1 MKLMYAT
8 FAGVIA
14 AFISMM
20 FLEGLGHS
28 LFPIPFEVDPNNIE
42 AIAGKLHLIPAK
54 MYISVIIAHGLGLL
68 IGLLIAKAIDKTSK
82 ISLYIIAGFFLVGT
96 VANLFMI
103 PHPIWF
109 AIADI
114 SMVAIVGFLMI
125 RRPIASNE

>member
-1 MKLMYAT
+1 MKLFYAT

-28 LFPIPFEVDPNNIE
+28 LFPLPFKVDPNNIG
-42 AIAGKLHLIPAK
+42 AIADKLHLIPVQ
-54 MYISVIIAHGLGLL
+54 MYISVVVAHGLGLL

-82 ISLYIIAGFFLVGT
+82 ISLYIIGGFFLVGT
-96 VANLFMI
+96 IANLSMI
-103 PHPIWF
+103 PHPMWF

-114 SMVAIVGFLMI
+114 TIIALVGLLMI
-125 RRPIASNE
+125 RKPVAPN

>member
-1 MKLMYAT
+1 MKLFYAT

-28 LFPIPFEVDPNNIE
+28 LFPIPFEVDPKNLD
-42 AIAGKLHLIPAK
+42 AIADKLHLIPVQ
-54 MYISVIIAHGLGLL
+54 MYISVVFAHGIGLF
-68 IGLLIAKAIDKTSK
+68 IGLLIAKLIDKASK

-96 VANLFMI
+96 VVNLFMI

-109 AIADI
+109 AIADLG
-114 SMVAIVGFLMI
+114 IVFLVGLLMI
-125 RRPIASNE
+125 RRPLQVK

>member
-1 MKLMYAT
+1 MKLFYAT

-28 LFPIPFEVDPNNIE
+28 LFPLPFKVDPNNIG
-42 AIAGKLHLIPAK
+42 AIADKLHLIPVQ
-54 MYISVIIAHGLGLL
+54 MYISVVVAHGLGLL

-82 ISLYIIAGFFLVGT
+82 ISLYIIGGFFLVGT
-96 VANLFMI
+96 IANLSMI
-103 PHPIWF
+103 PHPMWF

-114 SMVAIVGFLMI
+114 TIIALVGLLMI
-125 RRPIASNE
+125 RKQVAQN

>member
-1 MKLMYAT
+1 MKLFYAT

-28 LFPIPFEVDPNNIE
+28 LFPIPFEVDPKNLD
-42 AIAGKLHLIPAK
+42 AIADKLHLIPVQ
-54 MYISVIIAHGLGLL
+54 MYISVVFAHGIGLL
-68 IGLLIAKAIDKTSK
+68 IGLLIAKLIDKASK

-96 VANLFMI
+96 VVNLFMI

-109 AIADI
+109 AIADLG
-114 SMVAIVGFLMI
+114 IVVLVGLLMI
-125 RRPIASNE
+125 RRPLPVK

>member
-1 MKLMYAT
+1 MKLFYAT

-28 LFPIPFEVDPNNIE
+28 LFPLPFKVDPNNIG
-42 AIAGKLHLIPAK
+42 AIADKLHLIPVQ
-54 MYISVIIAHGLGLL
+54 MYISVVVAHGLGLL

-82 ISLYIIAGFFLVGT
+82 ISLYIIGGFFLVVT
-96 VANLFMI
+96 IANLSII
-103 PHPIWF
+103 PNPMWF

-114 SMVAIVGFLMI
+114 TIIALVGLLMI
-125 RRPIASNE
+125 RKPVAQN

>member
-1 MKLMYAT
+1 MKLLYAT

-28 LFPIPFEVDPNNIE
+28 LFPIPFEIDPNNLDALAE
-42 AIAGKLHLIPAK
+42 KLHLIPTK
-54 MYISVIIAHGLGLL
+54 MYIAVIAAHGLGLL
-68 IGLLIAKAIDKTSK
+68 IGLLIAKSIDKTSK

-103 PHPIWF
+103 PHPVWF
-109 AIADI
+109 AVAD
-114 SMVAIVGFLMI
+114 VAIVALTGLLII
-125 RRPIASNE
+125 RRPLAVK

>member
-1 MKLMYAT
+1 MKLFYAT

-28 LFPIPFEVDPNNIE
+28 LFPLPFKVDPNNIG
-42 AIAGKLHLIPAK
+42 AIADKLHLIPVQ
-54 MYISVIIAHGLGLL
+54 MYISVVVAHGLGLL

-82 ISLYIIAGFFLVGT
+82 ISLYIIGGFFLVGT
-96 VANLFMI
+96 IANLSMI
-103 PHPIWF
+103 PHPMWF

-114 SMVAIVGFLMI
+114 TIIALVGLLMI
-125 RRPIASNE
+125 RKPVAQN